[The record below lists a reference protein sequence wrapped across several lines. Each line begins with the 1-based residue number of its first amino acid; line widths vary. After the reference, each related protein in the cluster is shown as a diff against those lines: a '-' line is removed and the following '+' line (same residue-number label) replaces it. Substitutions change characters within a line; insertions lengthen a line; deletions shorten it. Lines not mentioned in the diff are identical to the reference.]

1 MPKSA
6 LAKNTALNEAK
17 DLFLAMNRVRN
28 SQSAVIAIMLF
39 AADDMLRDGNIDE
52 VADLLYRVETTNMG
66 SDDPRFTSYDLAD
79 AIAHTPNLD
88 LKKLAVLSDEDLLDA
103 VSQMAEYKRHIYS
116 DGWGWEKPILCRED
130 IRFDIFKT

>member
-1 MPKSA
+1 MSKSA
-6 LAKNTALNEAK
+6 LAKNTALNESK
-17 DLFLAMNRVRN
+17 DLFLAMNRVRS

-88 LKKLAVLSDEDLLDA
+88 LKKLAALSDEDLLDA
-103 VSQMAEYKRHIYS
+103 VSKMAEYKRHIYS
-116 DGWGWEKPILCRED
+116 DGWGREEPILCCED